1 MRALEPCGDDEAAV
15 LVAGVKYA
23 TEQCRELL
31 SEGVDGIHYYTLNKS
46 QATRE
51 IYAAL
56 GMRGLDAEAK

>member
-1 MRALEPCGDDEAAV
+1 
-15 LVAGVKYA
+15 VKYA